1 MPDSDKAGYGLR
13 LRLRLFSDNRG
24 SIHQHTDYIPYH
36 TTQTMSRTR
45 IGEKH
50 YASLAQGV
58 SDLQR
63 DTSLDD
69 ILTASERLIAQLRN
83 MDNSQGEGQEAV
95 DVDIGDVK
103 ELVERY
109 QIDILEL
116 EKSANKEIKTFA
128 ARVEKC
134 KDWSC
139 DDVYRHQSVNVDTEG
154 ERQYLQRAIVVDLLS
169 QGEFDKARLLALRRE
184 GEGEEK
190 DAEEETA
197 HYDDIEALF
206 KNVRGLV
213 DAVRD
218 GEYSVVYQW
227 ALENAGVIGKVTDL
241 LELLRKLIYFQVL
254 EIKAG
259 SVKMPD
265 GGNLLIKVQ
274 QEEDSQIMNRIKDVA
289 EENLLP
295 VLGAFDKQGCVRAA
309 VQELNKGFW
318 IVQGAFGG
326 TGVTW
331 MMESPLLQVVRAGLI
346 ATGGIVDSEYGE
358 SIKVNSG
365 GHSSGRRKSSSAAA
379 AAAVAASAFRQ
390 REKGNDSGAVEEL
403 GLDLDVPAWAAALCG
418 GHRVFVCPVLREET
432 TAQNGAVALSCGH
445 LLSRQALDRLAGGHG
460 GFGVGSGEVKCVYCP
475 ERTSVRE
482 ARSVQFL

>member
-1 MPDSDKAGYGLR
+1 
-13 LRLRLFSDNRG
+13 
-24 SIHQHTDYIPYH
+24 
-36 TTQTMSRTR
+36 MSRTR

-58 SDLQR
+58 SDLQG

-83 MDNSQGEGQEAV
+83 MDNCQGEGQEVV

-206 KNVRGLV
+206 KNVKGLV

-274 QEEDSQIMNRIKDVA
+274 QEDDPQIMNRIKDVA

-390 REKGNDSGAVEEL
+390 REKGNHDSGTVEEL